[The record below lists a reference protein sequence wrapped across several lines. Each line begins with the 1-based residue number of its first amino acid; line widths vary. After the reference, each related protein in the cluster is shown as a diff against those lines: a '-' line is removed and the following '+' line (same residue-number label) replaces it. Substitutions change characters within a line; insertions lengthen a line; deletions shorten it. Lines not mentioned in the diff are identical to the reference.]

1 MNGLQMK
8 AKTAQELANM
18 DLANHI
24 QNAHIPNKKKA
35 AIITGIGLFLAVMPW
50 IIASVITLEPGSEA
64 LEIVTWVSVGVMA
77 IGLYFAGVGL
87 VAPLLAKK
95 QRKALL
101 KDLERIEKH
110 HGGLEKAV
118 DEIKA
123 QLAQGGSPAYTI
135 NSGQHI
141 AKDWFFG
148 VGRRVP
154 TRIINL
160 SDVICIIGIMGA
172 GTFIILADGEE
183 ISVMFS
189 PKHWGE
195 SFDLFCAAN
204 PYILH
209 NDDEV
214 TMTNGKATNAE
225 TAYRKKDFA
234 AITQAYSRKK
244 NSLEAENNL

>member
-1 MNGLQMK
+1 MNQLQMK

-18 DLANHI
+18 DLASYI
-24 QNAHIPNKKKA
+24 QNAHIPNKKRA
-35 AIITGIGLFLAVMPW
+35 AIITGIGLFLAVVPW
-50 IIASVITLEPGSEA
+50 IIASAITLEPGSEA

-77 IGLYFAGVGL
+77 IGLYFAGIGL
-87 VAPLLAKK
+87 LAPLLAKK

-101 KDLERIEKH
+101 KDLERIEKNY
-110 HGGLEKAV
+110 GGLEKAV
-118 DEIKA
+118 IEIKT
-123 QLAQGGSPAYTI
+123 QLAQAAYTI

-141 AKDWFFG
+141 TDDWFFG

-154 TRIINL
+154 ARIVNL
-160 SDVICIIGIMGA
+160 SDVVCIIGIMGA

-183 ISVMFS
+183 IPVMFS
-189 PKHWGE
+189 PKQWGE

-209 NDDEV
+209 NNDEV
-214 TMTNGKATNAE
+214 IMTNGKVTNAE

-244 NSLEAENNL
+244 NALEAENN